1 MKVRLIGAL
10 LAVLLLASC
19 ATVPPSRQD
28 EKVYEVIDLF
38 NTLPAEEFAV
48 YAGVPFLFGENVL
61 STESDVIAVV
71 ERVKESGL
79 VIAPEIVG
87 EADALS
93 APAGARFAVE
103 VFYDRLPEDARLVI
117 VESTAGEL
125 TLFLGGEAERLPQ
138 LMGIVRGR
146 P

>member
-1 MKVRLIGAL
+1 MKLRLIGAL

-28 EKVYEVIDLF
+28 EKVYEVIDLL
-38 NTLPAEEFAV
+38 NTLSAEEFAV

-61 STESDVIAVV
+61 SSQSDVIAVL
-71 ERVKESGL
+71 ERLKASGL
-79 VIAPEIVG
+79 VVAPEIVG

-93 APAGARFAVE
+93 APAGARFAVD
-103 VFYDRLPEDARLVI
+103 VFYDRLPPDARLVI
-117 VESTAGEL
+117 ADSNAGEL

-138 LMGIVRGR
+138 LLGIVRGR